1 MILIKLFKELSEFN
15 CKISV
20 IPNGLEK
27 YMSFSLN
34 GNIVF
39 IDSMLFLNSSLDK
52 LAKNIGSE
60 DFKYLSEEF
69 RIS

>member
-1 MILIKLFKELSEFN
+1 MILIKIFKELSEFN

-60 DFKYLSEEF
+60 E
-69 RIS
+69 